1 MGNNHSDGDWIG
13 IIICYIIFWPLGLF
27 LLLRKLLKGKLR
39 APKRKTALLIGGALA
54 IWGLYQL
61 QLMGQVDS
69 VRWEEIMSSVFYVLG
84 GGVFAAVGCWANLK
98 ERLYRKYRN
107 IIAGHPYMSVES
119 IAKAIPTGLH
129 RACRDLQ
136 SMIDK
141 GMLGES
147 AYIDMGRKCLV
158 LDATAAQT
166 VESEF
171 VPEEEQP
178 RAAQAEQKEPEEDE
192 FERRLREIRRLNDD
206 IDDAGVSADIDRL
219 EALTRSIFAA
229 VRNNPE
235 KRAKIHTFMDYYL
248 PTTLKLLTAYAQL
261 EEQPASGRNAAEAKT
276 RIEGI
281 LKKLVECFE
290 QLLDQLNRFDV
301 IDIASDIQVL
311 ETMMAKD
318 GIGDGQYTLF
328 R

>member
-1 MGNNHSDGDWIG
+1 MGNKHSDGDWIG
-13 IIICYIIFWPLGLF
+13 IIICYIVFWPLGLF
-27 LLLRKLLKGKLR
+27 LLLRKLLKGNLR
-39 APKRKTALLIGGALA
+39 APKKKTALLIGGALI

-61 QLMGQVDS
+61 QLMWQGGS
-69 VRWEEIMSSVFYVLG
+69 IRWEEIMSSIFYVLG
-84 GGVFAAVGCWANLK
+84 GGIFAAVGCWASLK
-98 ERLYRKYRN
+98 QRLYRKYRN
-107 IIAGHPYMSVES
+107 IIAGPPYMSVES
-119 IAKAIPTGLH
+119 IARAIPTGLH

-158 LDATAAQT
+158 LDAAAAQT

-171 VPEEEQP
+171 APEEEPP
-178 RAAQAEQKEPEEDE
+178 RAAQAEQRAPEDDE

-219 EALTRSIFAA
+219 ESLTRSIFAA
-229 VRNNPE
+229 VGNNPE

-261 EEQPASGRNAAEAKT
+261 EEQPASGRNAAEAKS

-301 IDIASDIQVL
+301 IDITSDIQVL
-311 ETMMAKD
+311 ETMMARD
-318 GIGDGQYTLF
+318 GMGDGQYTLF

>member
-1 MGNNHSDGDWIG
+1 MGNNRSDGDWIG

-27 LLLRKLLKGKLR
+27 LILRKLLKGKLR
-39 APKRKTALLIGGALA
+39 APKKKTALLIGGALA

-61 QLMGQVDS
+61 TGQIGS
-69 VRWEEIMSSVFYVLG
+69 GRWEEIMSSIFYVLG
-84 GGVFAAVGCWANLK
+84 GGIFAAVGCWTNLK

-129 RACRDLQ
+129 RACHDLQ

-141 GMLGES
+141 GMLGEN

-158 LDATAAQT
+158 LDAAAAQT

-171 VPEEEQP
+171 VPEEGP
-178 RAAQAEQKEPEEDE
+178 SHTAQAEAPEPEEDDE
-192 FERRLREIRRLNDD
+192 FERKLREIRRLNDD

-261 EEQPASGRNAAEAKT
+261 EEQPASGRNAAEAKA
-276 RIEGI
+276 RIENI

-301 IDIASDIQVL
+301 IDITSDIQVL

-328 R
+328 H

>member
-1 MGNNHSDGDWIG
+1 M
-13 IIICYIIFWPLGLF
+13 
-27 LLLRKLLKGKLR
+27 
-39 APKRKTALLIGGALA
+39 
-54 IWGLYQL
+54 
-61 QLMGQVDS
+61 
-69 VRWEEIMSSVFYVLG
+69 
-84 GGVFAAVGCWANLK
+84 
-98 ERLYRKYRN
+98 
-107 IIAGHPYMSVES
+107 
-119 IAKAIPTGLH
+119 
-129 RACRDLQ
+129 
-136 SMIDK
+136 
-141 GMLGES
+141 
-147 AYIDMGRKCLV
+147 
-158 LDATAAQT
+158 
-166 VESEF
+166 
-171 VPEEEQP
+171 PEEEQP
-178 RAAQAEQKEPEEDE
+178 RAAQAEQREPEEDE

-261 EEQPASGRNAAEAKT
+261 EEQPASGRNAAEAKA
-276 RIEGI
+276 RIENI

-301 IDIASDIQVL
+301 IDITSDIQVL

>member
-1 MGNNHSDGDWIG
+1 MGNKHSDGDWIG
-13 IIICYIIFWPLGLF
+13 IIICYIVFWPLGLF
-27 LLLRKLLKGKLR
+27 LLLRKLLKGNLR
-39 APKRKTALLIGGALA
+39 APKKKTALLIGGALI

-61 QLMGQVDS
+61 QLMWQGGS
-69 VRWEEIMSSVFYVLG
+69 IRWEEIMSSIFYVLG
-84 GGVFAAVGCWANLK
+84 GGIFAAVGCWASLK
-98 ERLYRKYRN
+98 QRLYRKYRN
-107 IIAGHPYMSVES
+107 IIAGHPAMSVES
-119 IAKAIPTGLH
+119 IARAIPTGLH

-158 LDATAAQT
+158 LDAAAAQT

-171 VPEEEQP
+171 APEEEPP
-178 RAAQAEQKEPEEDE
+178 RAAQAEQRAPEDDE

-219 EALTRSIFAA
+219 ESLTRSIFAA
-229 VRNNPE
+229 VGNNPE

-261 EEQPASGRNAAEAKT
+261 EEQPASGRNAAEAKS

-301 IDIASDIQVL
+301 IDITSDIQVL
-311 ETMMAKD
+311 ETMMARD
-318 GIGDGQYTLF
+318 GMGDGQYTLF